1 MAARLEAM
9 SPSLCVSVVRMN
21 TPQGIDWAT
30 PAALSSEE
38 GRAKTLAAIERVHRP
53 EYLDEVRRVCARGGG
68 AADFD
73 T

>member
-1 MAARLEAM
+1 M
-9 SPSLCVSVVRMN
+9 
-21 TPQGIDWAT
+21 PQGVDWAR
-30 PAALSSEE
+30 PSALLSEE
-38 GRAKTLAAIERVHRP
+38 GRAETLAAIERVHRP